1 MTKKVFRIGGMSC
14 AACVGRVESAIS
26 SVNGVESAE
35 ANIGSC
41 TAVVEYDGS
50 RETERAIADAVRAA
64 GYSVVSDDRDE
75 AAAEAEKALSAQFR
89 DLVIAIAFA
98 IPLAVLS
105 MGPMLGLFEPFLDM
119 LPYGLLQAAL
129 CVPTLIAGRR
139 FFLRG
144 YPALV
149 SRHPTMDSLIALGAT
164 ASVLLGT
171 YSLYRIWQGDMDA
184 MSGICY
190 DSASMIIALVSVGKY
205 VEARSRHRTDDSVRR
220 LLSAAPDEATVI
232 RDGSEAR
239 IKASE
244 LAPGDVMVVR
254 PGERVP
260 ADGVVVSGESSVNE
274 SMLTGESMPVD
285 KRPGDTVYGATVNG
299 SGRLEVKAEKT
310 GEDTVLFQIAR
321 MIEMARGT
329 KAPVASLADRV
340 SAVFVPA
347 VIAVAVACFIAW
359 SLAGRDVQFS
369 LTVAISVLVISC
381 PCALGLATPLAIV
394 VGTWKGSEHG
404 ILFKTASA
412 VEASSKADTV
422 VLDKTGTCTLG
433 EPSVRRVEAED
444 EAGLIGLAASAESGS
459 EHPIAKAVMR
469 HAAEAGVEIPPLES
483 FSGRSGYGISCVC
496 GGRRV
501 LVGNRALM
509 EDEAVEVPDL
519 PDAPGMTRI
528 LVAADGS
535 YLGSILVADAV
546 RPEAPEAVAHLRSDG
561 LRTIMATGD
570 GRSAGEAIASEIGVD
585 EVRAEMRPGDKLRL
599 VKDLQIAQRR
609 VAMVGDGI
617 NDSPALTQADVGIAV
632 GSGTDVAIESADV
645 VLMSGDLRC
654 VPAALET
661 GKAVMRTVRQ
671 NLAFA
676 FIYNVVC
683 IPIAAGLPVLFGY
696 EDLVSRMPMF
706 AAAAMSMSSIS
717 VVANTLRLRRF
728 RPKALSS
735 ERGMPT
741 PP

>member
-50 RETERAIADAVRAA
+50 RETEKAIADAVRAA
-64 GYSVVSDDRDE
+64 GYSVISDDRDE

-89 DLVIAIAFA
+89 DMVIAIAFA

-105 MGPMLGLFEPFLDM
+105 MGPMLGLLEPFLDM

-220 LLSAAPDEATVI
+220 LLSAAPDEASVI
-232 RDGSEAR
+232 RDGSEVR

-585 EVRAEMRPGDKLRL
+585 EVRAEMRPGDKLSL

-696 EDLVSRMPMF
+696 EDLVSHMPMF

>member
-64 GYSVVSDDRDE
+64 GYSVISDDRDE

-359 SLAGRDVQFS
+359 SMAGRDVQFS

>member
-26 SVNGVESAE
+26 SVKGVESAE

-50 RETERAIADAVRAA
+50 RETEKAIADAVRAA

-98 IPLAVLS
+98 IPLAILS

-119 LPYGLLQAAL
+119 FPYGVLQAIL

-144 YPALV
+144 YPALL

-220 LLSAAPDEATVI
+220 LLSTVPDEATVI

-519 PDAPGMTRI
+519 PDVPGMTRI

-683 IPIAAGLPVLFGY
+683 IPIAAGLPALFGY
-696 EDLVSRMPMF
+696 EDLVSHMPMF

>member
-26 SVNGVESAE
+26 SVKGVESAE

-41 TAVVEYDGS
+41 AAVVEYDGS
-50 RETERAIADAVRAA
+50 RETEKAIADAVKAA
-64 GYSVVSDDRDE
+64 GYTVVSDDRDE

-119 LPYGLLQAAL
+119 FPYGVLQAIL

-144 YPALV
+144 YPALL

-171 YSLYRIWQGDMDA
+171 YSLYRIWQGDMSA

-220 LLSAAPDEATVI
+220 LLSTVPDEATVI

-683 IPIAAGLPVLFGY
+683 IPIAAGLPALFGY
-696 EDLVSRMPMF
+696 EDLVSHMPMF

>member
-26 SVNGVESAE
+26 SVKGVESAE

-50 RETERAIADAVRAA
+50 RETEKAIADAVRAA
-64 GYSVVSDDRDE
+64 GYSVISDDRDE

-696 EDLVSRMPMF
+696 EDMVSHMPMF

>member
-1 MTKKVFRIGGMSC
+1 MTEKVFRIGGMTC
-14 AACVGRVESAIS
+14 AACVGRVESAIT
-26 SVNGVESAE
+26 SVEGVESAE

-41 TAVVEYDGS
+41 TAVVRYDGS
-50 RETERAIADAVRAA
+50 RETEKSIADAVKAA

-75 AAAEAEKALSAQFR
+75 AAEETERALSAQFR
-89 DLVIAIAFA
+89 DLVIAVAFA
-98 IPLAVLS
+98 IPLSIIS

-129 CVPTLIAGRR
+129 CVPTLVAGRR
-139 FFLRG
+139 FFLKG
-144 YPALV
+144 YPAIA

-164 ASVLLGT
+164 ASVALGV
-171 YSLYRIWQGDMDA
+171 YSLYRMWQGDMDA
-184 MSGICY
+184 MSGLCF

-205 VEARSRHRTDDSVRR
+205 VEARSRYRTDDSVRR
-220 LLSAAPDEATVI
+220 LLSTAPDEATVI
-232 RDGSEAR
+232 RDGAEVR
-239 IKASE
+239 IKASD
-244 LAPGDVMVVR
+244 LVPGDVMVVR

-260 ADGVVVSGESSVNE
+260 ADGIVVSGESSVNE
-274 SMLTGESMPVD
+274 AMLTGESMPVD
-285 KRPGDTVYGATVNG
+285 KHPGDTVYGATVNG

-340 SAVFVPA
+340 AAVFVPV
-347 VIAVAVACFIAW
+347 VIAIAVACFAVW
-359 SLAGRDVQFS
+359 MLAGRDLQFS

-422 VLDKTGTCTLG
+422 VLDKTGTCTVG
-433 EPSVRRVEAED
+433 EPSVRGVEAVGD
-444 EAGLIGLAASAESGS
+444 EAELIGLAASAESGS
-459 EHPIAKAVMR
+459 EHPIAKAVLK
-469 HAAEAGVEIPPLES
+469 HASDAGVRIPPLES
-483 FSGRSGYGISCVC
+483 FSSKSGYGISCKC
-496 GGRRV
+496 GGRDV

-509 EDEAVEVPDL
+509 EEGSVDVPDL
-519 PDAPGMTRI
+519 PEAPGMTRI
-528 LVAADGS
+528 LVAAAGS

-546 RPEAPEAVAHLRSDG
+546 RPEGPEAVAFLRSDG

-585 EVRAEMRPGDKLRL
+585 EVRAEMKPGDKLSL
-599 VKDLQIAQRR
+599 VKELQIAQRM

-632 GSGTDVAIESADV
+632 GTGTDVAIESADII
-645 VLMSGDLRC
+645 LMRDDLRC

-671 NLAFA
+671 NLGFA
-676 FIYNVVC
+676 FVYNAVC
-683 IPIAAGLPVLFGY
+683 IPIAAALPVQFGY
-696 EDLVSRMPMF
+696 DDMVGHMPMF
-706 AAAAMSMSSIS
+706 AAAAMSLSSVS

-728 RPKALSS
+728 RPKALSG
-735 ERGMPT
+735 ERGR

>member
-26 SVNGVESAE
+26 SVKGVESAE

-41 TAVVEYDGS
+41 TAVVSYDGT
-50 RETERAIADAVRAA
+50 RETEKAIAEAVKAA
-64 GYSVVSDDRDE
+64 GYSVVSDDREE
-75 AAAEAEKALSAQFR
+75 AAEEAEKALSAQFR
-89 DLVIAIAFA
+89 DLIIAIAFT

-119 LPYGLLQAAL
+119 FPYGVLQAAL

-144 YPALV
+144 YPALA

-184 MSGICY
+184 MSGLCY

-205 VEARSRHRTDDSVRR
+205 VEARSRYRTDDSVRR
-220 LLSAAPDEATVI
+220 LLSTAPDEASVI
-232 RDGSEAR
+232 RDGVETR
-239 IKASE
+239 IRASD
-244 LAPGDVMVVR
+244 LVPGDVMVVR
-254 PGERVP
+254 PGERMP

-299 SGRLEVKAEKT
+299 SGRLEVRAEKT

-321 MIEMARGT
+321 MIEMARST

-347 VIAVAVACFIAW
+347 VIAIAVACFAAW
-359 SLAGRDVQFS
+359 SLAGRDLQFS

-422 VLDKTGTCTLG
+422 VLDKTGTCTVG

-444 EAGLIGLAASAESGS
+444 ESELIGLAASAESGS

-469 HAAEAGVEIPPLES
+469 HAAEAGAEIPPLES

-509 EDEAVEVPDL
+509 EDESVEVPDL

-546 RPEAPEAVAHLRSDG
+546 RPEGPEAVAHLRSDG

-585 EVRAEMRPGDKLRL
+585 EVRAEMRPGDKLKL

-645 VLMSGDLRC
+645 ILMSGDLRC

-676 FIYNVVC
+676 FVYNVIC
-683 IPIAAGLPVLFGY
+683 IPVAAGLPVLFGY
-696 EDLVSRMPMF
+696 EDAVSHMPMF
-706 AAAAMSMSSIS
+706 AAAAMSLSSVS

-728 RPKALSS
+728 RPKALPA
-735 ERGMPT
+735 ERGRR
-741 PP
+741 PPP

>member
-119 LPYGLLQAAL
+119 LPYGLLQAVL

-144 YPALV
+144 YPALA

-171 YSLYRIWQGDMDA
+171 YSLYRIWLGDMDA

-412 VEASSKADTV
+412 VEASSKAETV

-501 LVGNRALM
+501 LVGNWALM

-735 ERGMPT
+735 ERGMPI